1 MVYLHSFLL
10 NYFPKRAARKKQF
23 LMSVLTEQ
31 KLTKFQE
38 LPVSPP
44 PPSLSMLCG
53 YCCFRSILCGNN
65 YLAPQI

>member
-44 PPSLSMLCG
+44 PPPSLLVYVMW
-53 YCCFRSILCGNN
+53 IL
-65 YLAPQI
+65 LF

>member
-44 PPSLSMLCG
+44 PPLPPCLCYVDIAVLG
-53 YCCFRSILCGNN
+53 QFFAAI
-65 YLAPQI
+65 II

>member
-44 PPSLSMLCG
+44 PPPPPPCLCYVDIAVLG
-53 YCCFRSILCGNN
+53 QFFAVI
-65 YLAPQI
+65 II